1 MTKYILIYK
10 ENGHQEKRRVE
21 LEEGADIMTFITNDL
36 PKQSRLLMKK
46 VEEFN
51 EDDLCYP
58 LLERKNAE
66 L

>member
-58 LLERKNAE
+58 LLGESK
-66 L
+66 